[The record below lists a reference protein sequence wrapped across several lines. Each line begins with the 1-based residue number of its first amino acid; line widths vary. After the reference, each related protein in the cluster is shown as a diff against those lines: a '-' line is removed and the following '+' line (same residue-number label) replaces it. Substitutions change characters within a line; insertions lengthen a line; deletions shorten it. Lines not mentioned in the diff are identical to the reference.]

1 MNAENA
7 AGRKT
12 DRSEPAARRLE
23 ERMETQLELLTDAM
37 RGSVT
42 RADSVDGDDEYGH
55 RRNSHIGEAVKI
67 GAVSAQ
73 IVVAL
78 GKYAGEFNHNI
89 NVKRA
94 GENTPQPV
102 QAKVPPDNSLEGR
115 AAARKRLGLGD
126 DDTSYYELPRTSSHP
141 PLQRFLDEYHAENDA
156 ELAAEAAAAVSG
168 EGPVPDKTE
177 GVPPDENAGSNG

>member
-1 MNAENA
+1 MRGMNAENA

-89 NVKRA
+89 NVNRSNEKALIEQSPRHA
-94 GENTPQPV
+94 PRRIPEMDEDGIYHV
-102 QAKVPPDNSLEGR
+102 
-115 AAARKRLGLGD
+115 
-126 DDTSYYELPRTSSHP
+126 PRTSAHP
-141 PLQRFLDEYHAENDA
+141 PLQRALDEYHAERDA
-156 ELAAEAAAAVSG
+156 ELAAEAAAAASG
-168 EGPVPDKTE
+168 ENPVLDKAE
-177 GVPPDENAGSNG
+177 GVPPNENSGSNG

>member
-1 MNAENA
+1 MNAQSA

-12 DRSEPAARRLE
+12 DRFEAAARRLE

-42 RADSVDGDDEYGH
+42 RADTVDGDDEYGH

-89 NVKRA
+89 TVKRT
-94 GENTPQPV
+94 GENAASVEPSKYQNRRRLT
-102 QAKVPPDNSLEGR
+102 DEEWENSRTYCEV
-115 AAARKRLGLGD
+115 AR
-126 DDTSYYELPRTSSHP
+126 SSSHP
-141 PLQRFLDEYHAENDA
+141 PLDRALKAYHAERDA
-156 ELAAEAAAAVSG
+156 ELAAEAAAAANS
-168 EGPVPDKTE
+168 TE
-177 GVPPDENAGSNG
+177 GDPPPENCGSNG